1 MADLKKKEVSRSRM
15 AEFPAGTPLRS
26 GDEFPT
32 EDIICEALENKSFER
47 LNNCLVI
54 ASSDEHDMRFINEET
69 LNIYFR
75 DDVWTNRYV
84 RTHIGE
90 TLRTVSFLGIRDP
103 ELRLEAKII
112 SASLLWIVGRTAKT
126 QSLIRKC
133 ANIVAGARIIESMG
147 YRSLFQLRFPLVR
160 NAFIVKMK
168 EEDEHGR
175 KRSERTL
182 RNYFMD
188 LADIS
193 LTGHTRL
200 RKYGYFPDISFDS
213 YNSVDD
219 SNQTYCMPFSLMMS
233 VWEGLITE
241 LDAEI
246 SDFDFDGFSRLC
258 AIINGFYDSPYYT
271 SMLEAR
277 KRGTAKSIPDY
288 RAAYYYNIVA
298 GEIRALF
305 ATLGPGMQGWF
316 SVHKNKRWRSDF
328 IGVDHIKLNT
338 WHFELTLKVMNVI
351 QAMSGMRHSE
361 VLGVMHGSL
370 IYDGDILGLRSVLH
384 KFAPEGGSH
393 EDWVVCRYVEKP
405 FQHLRR
411 INQIMTGLD
420 GKTLDN
426 VPLSLNIRSWF
437 SEQKLS
443 FMGTQRQT
451 EWAKK
456 FVKRHHLFIRRDH
469 IDEFR
474 LLNPNIR
481 DDERVAMEIREGA
494 FWPLRT
500 HQFRRSLAVHLR
512 RLDLIST
519 NDLIRQFKHLIR
531 GMTEWY
537 MSGALNASHFSR
549 AIPQAFAAEIERVD
563 TELSASRAVSY
574 QHEGLLYGE
583 GGKLL
588 MSQRGG
594 HLHQMTFPTLKKAM
608 SMAKRGG
615 QKLVSLG
622 NGFYCMNGH
631 DCEFKAVVQ
640 SASCNPGCENMLA
653 GADSVPVWKRRMAHY
668 DNLLEIAVRNN
679 APQADRDFLML
690 ERDFYADAVRFF
702 EKDE

>member
-90 TLRTVSFLGIRDP
+90 TLRTVNFSGIRDP

-277 KRGTAKSIPDY
+277 KRGTAKAY
-288 RAAYYYNIVA
+288 RITGPRITTILLPGKFGRFSRHLAPGCRA
-298 GEIRALF
+298 GSRY
-305 ATLGPGMQGWF
+305 
-316 SVHKNKRWRSDF
+316 
-328 IGVDHIKLNT
+328 IK
-338 WHFELTLKVMNVI
+338 I
-351 QAMSGMRHSE
+351 SAG
-361 VLGVMHGSL
+361 
-370 IYDGDILGLRSVLH
+370 
-384 KFAPEGGSH
+384 
-393 EDWVVCRYVEKP
+393 
-405 FQHLRR
+405 
-411 INQIMTGLD
+411 
-420 GKTLDN
+420 
-426 VPLSLNIRSWF
+426 
-437 SEQKLS
+437 
-443 FMGTQRQT
+443 
-451 EWAKK
+451 
-456 FVKRHHLFIRRDH
+456 
-469 IDEFR
+469 
-474 LLNPNIR
+474 
-481 DDERVAMEIREGA
+481 
-494 FWPLRT
+494 
-500 HQFRRSLAVHLR
+500 
-512 RLDLIST
+512 DLILLA
-519 NDLIRQFKHLIR
+519 LI
-531 GMTEWY
+531 T
-537 MSGALNASHFSR
+537 
-549 AIPQAFAAEIERVD
+549 
-563 TELSASRAVSY
+563 
-574 QHEGLLYGE
+574 
-583 GGKLL
+583 
-588 MSQRGG
+588 
-594 HLHQMTFPTLKKAM
+594 
-608 SMAKRGG
+608 
-615 QKLVSLG
+615 
-622 NGFYCMNGH
+622 
-631 DCEFKAVVQ
+631 
-640 SASCNPGCENMLA
+640 
-653 GADSVPVWKRRMAHY
+653 
-668 DNLLEIAVRNN
+668 
-679 APQADRDFLML
+679 
-690 ERDFYADAVRFF
+690 
-702 EKDE
+702 

>member
-90 TLRTVSFLGIRDP
+90 TLRTVNFSGIRDP

-512 RLDLIST
+512 RLDRKRTARTVLTGMCYSVGSVM
-519 NDLIRQFKHLIR
+519 RQ
-531 GMTEWY
+531 G
-537 MSGALNASHFSR
+537 SS
-549 AIPQAFAAEIERVD
+549 
-563 TELSASRAVSY
+563 
-574 QHEGLLYGE
+574 
-583 GGKLL
+583 
-588 MSQRGG
+588 
-594 HLHQMTFPTLKKAM
+594 
-608 SMAKRGG
+608 
-615 QKLVSLG
+615 SLTRLTG
-622 NGFYCMNGH
+622 
-631 DCEFKAVVQ
+631 Q
-640 SASCNPGCENMLA
+640 SAMTSRT
-653 GADSVPVWKRRMAHY
+653 WRR
-668 DNLLEIAVRNN
+668 
-679 APQADRDFLML
+679 
-690 ERDFYADAVRFF
+690 
-702 EKDE
+702 